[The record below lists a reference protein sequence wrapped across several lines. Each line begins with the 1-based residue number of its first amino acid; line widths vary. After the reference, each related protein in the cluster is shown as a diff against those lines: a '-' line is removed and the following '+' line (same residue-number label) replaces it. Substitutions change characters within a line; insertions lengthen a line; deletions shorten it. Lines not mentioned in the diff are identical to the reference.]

1 MEEIISGHK
10 EVGNPEIRVLISLD
24 VLIGRGRGGKKD
36 TGTNL
41 EEAIRG
47 Y

>member
-1 MEEIISGHK
+1 MEEIIFGYK
-10 EVGNPEIRVLISLD
+10 EVGNLEIRVLILLD

-36 TGTNL
+36 IGINL
-41 EEAIRG
+41 EEVIRG